1 MIAETYSGA
10 NRLSAENRRELDKI
24 ASESLR
30 ESSGLLG
37 QSRTLTKM
45 ASAISMQLTKV
56 AKVAFAEDESMSDD
70 PAKEMKHM
78 ADDADDYSDDSD
90 DGADDQA
97 DDVADLMAKAM
108 DLRRFRREQLVVE
121 AAKKKDLK
129 KDLKKDPKMDEKMKA
144 LRAKKEEEDDAKD
157 MKAKAK
163 AKAKAEEEKAT
174 AKAEKEEKPKKK
186 ASEEVAISKS
196 AAFRDMVNDAFQT
209 KKAEDDKDSYK
220 IRLRRAYDVAIEM
233 QKKGLLPISKTAL
246 DKQVD
251 DIMEFDDRAF
261 EAFKRTV
268 ANARTVETVKVASD
282 LGGINVGVGSTT
294 ERAPTRTTSEIL
306 SLLWE

>member
-1 MIAETYSGA
+1 
-10 NRLSAENRRELDKI
+10 
-24 ASESLR
+24 
-30 ESSGLLG
+30 
-37 QSRTLTKM
+37 
-45 ASAISMQLTKV
+45 
-56 AKVAFAEDESMSDD
+56 
-70 PAKEMKHM
+70 MKHM

-90 DGADDQA
+90 DGADDQADDA

-121 AAKKKDLK
+121 AAKKKDP
-129 KDLKKDPKMDEKMKA
+129 KKDPKMDEKMKA